1 MKNLDYIG
9 NKEMI
14 INVSVLQSI
23 SMREINKLDSC
34 EPDSL
39 GDKIVRQSL
48 ELSRLSNKGEI
59 PKSLI
64 KSISKLLVIA
74 DKRNEKCIEALNL
87 L

>member
-9 NKEMI
+9 NKEVV
-14 INVSVLQSI
+14 INVAVLKSI
-23 SMREINKLDSC
+23 LIREINRQGTH

-39 GDKIVRQSL
+39 GDKLLRQSL
-48 ELSRLSNKGEI
+48 KLSRLSNKGEI